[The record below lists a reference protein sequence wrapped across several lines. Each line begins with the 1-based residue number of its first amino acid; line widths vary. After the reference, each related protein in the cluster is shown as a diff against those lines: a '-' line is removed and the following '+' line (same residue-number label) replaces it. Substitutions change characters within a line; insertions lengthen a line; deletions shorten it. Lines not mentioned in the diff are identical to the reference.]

1 MLQLTIKVY
10 ILYILHAYI
19 TVTVITQPHNVSG
32 CLGGTAMFTCVI
44 NIENMNIDTQ
54 DIKWWTSR
62 IDDAAHEIKEN
73 NLFIITSNISGSVLK
88 TVLMIT
94 LLRSAHVGQYWV
106 GMVDDTKLSNVAYL
120 SIIALNGMCICVRI
134 LYNG

>member
-1 MLQLTIKVY
+1 M
-10 ILYILHAYI
+10 
-19 TVTVITQPHNVSG
+19 ITQPHNVSG

-54 DIKWWTSR
+54 DIKWWTVR
-62 IDDAAHEIKEN
+62 IGDAAQEIKET
-73 NLFIITSNISGSVLK
+73 NLFIITSNISGGVLK

-106 GMVDDTKLSNVAYL
+106 GMVADTKLSNVAYL
-120 SIIALNGMCICVRI
+120 RIIAPNGMYIIMRTYFV
-134 LYNG
+134 